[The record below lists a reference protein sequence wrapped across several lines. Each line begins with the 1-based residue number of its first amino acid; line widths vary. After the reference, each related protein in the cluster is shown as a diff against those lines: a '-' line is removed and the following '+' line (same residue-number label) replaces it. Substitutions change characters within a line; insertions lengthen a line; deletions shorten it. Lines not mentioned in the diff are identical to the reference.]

1 MLGIHLFECPAKSP
15 VQLEKLPPQP
25 QSRMILKMQSSI
37 PLKWSTR
44 SHVLVTHLR
53 PLSDTSNCQE
63 LCFQDSRV
71 DPQWLSTVPGWDGVF
86 FTWKSHCPWC
96 FIHGPCRHGSQVE
109 PSTPFED
116 PKYEGIWGCL
126 KIWGILY
133 IIYSTVNL
141 LVKNKQ
147 LHLFSWFWR
156 RLITLTY
163 VDFRQKI
170 LINTEQTVG
179 NSIPYHIKPPSKR
192 ANPRHFFPQWVKG
205 CPYKSTICFCLKQK
219 LPRHGGVGT
228 GAPQSVK
235 ALLKL
240 HIFNGYQ

>member
-53 PLSDTSNCQE
+53 PLSDTRFSPENPTV
-63 LCFQDSRV
+63 LGASSMDLAAMV
-71 DPQWLSTVPGWDGVF
+71 HKLSLQ
-86 FTWKSHCPWC
+86 HL
-96 FIHGPCRHGSQVE
+96 
-109 PSTPFED
+109 
-116 PKYEGIWGCL
+116 L
-126 KIWGILY
+126 KIQNTRGYGDASKFEGSYIH

-141 LVKNKQ
+141 LVKK
-147 LHLFSWFWR
+147 HGCISFHDFDFWGR
-156 RLITLTY
+156 VITLIY
-163 VDFRQKI
+163 LDFRQKI

-179 NSIPYHIKPPSKR
+179 NSIPHHIKPPSKR

-205 CPYKSTICFCLKQK
+205 CPYKSTIFFAWNKNCRGTAELVPELHLKVSR
-219 LPRHGGVGT
+219 LC
-228 GAPQSVK
+228 
-235 ALLKL
+235 
-240 HIFNGYQ
+240 